1 MERFVDD
8 AQQLAH
14 AVRVRLVS
22 CRTFAPPQTSDPRK
36 SQSQTDIGHWLG
48 KKFSVMGLLFGIIF
62 GVIRT
67 GVRVRVR
74 VKVTGVEI
82 MG

>member
-22 CRTFAPPQTSDPRK
+22 YRTFAPPQTSDPRK

-48 KKFSVMGLLFGIIF
+48 KSLALWGYCLGVYLGLLGL
-62 GVIRT
+62 GL
-67 GVRVRVR
+67 GL
-74 VKVTGVEI
+74 GL
-82 MG
+82 GY